1 MQLDNFKICWTREDY
16 LHFKIETFAP
26 SRRAAA
32 DQEIPNSICC
42 FFHLVSFPFH
52 VCLLES
58 LCGLAAFLWAS
69 GDGTARRR
77 RATLAET
84 HSKHTHAHTPMHRN
98 RKRQTAG
105 HPGHTQG
112 IPGTQSPARSHT
124 QWSLN
129 MPAALFLGD
138 SLPLWERLQRWPAAS
153 LMYAT
158 YTIN

>member
-1 MQLDNFKICWTREDY
+1 MQKTSPEFKKRDLCSAFT
-16 LHFKIETFAP
+16 P
-26 SRRAAA
+26 SIRAAA

-58 LCGLAAFLWAS
+58 LCGLAAFLWAKS
-69 GDGTARRR
+69 DGTARRR
-77 RATLAET
+77 QAALAGT
-84 HSKHTHAHTPMHRN
+84 DSKHTRTPMHRN
-98 RKRQTAG
+98 SKRHTAG

-138 SLPLWERLQRWPAAS
+138 SLPLWERLRKWQAAS